1 MSCLYLFNPENDLA
15 LAHGKAQYTAPP
27 NALRLHNAGAA
38 LPLWYCDNDDYI
50 VAPNADLQWLAK
62 VKELFDLNGSV
73 FTHSDIPKVDACFPW
88 GWSMNAVNQF
98 VSCGVSRDLLPDDA
112 EIEKMRQ
119 LSHRK
124 VTIEVMH
131 RLSEKF
137 HQLLPPM
144 PLEATTE
151 DEVLDYQRKHGAIY
165 IKSPWSSSG
174 RGVIN
179 AALLTEK
186 EMLRR
191 AMGIAH
197 RQGSVMCEKTLT
209 KVKDFAMLFHSN
221 GSVVEYCGLSSFF
234 NGPTGAYAGNII
246 ASQQEI
252 AASFEKYDTDI
263 RLSELSQ
270 ALTQTLTE
278 IIAPYYRGFLGVDM
292 MIYHDENNRY
302 CVAPCV
308 EVNLR
313 MTMGVVAMLWS
324 NRYLCEGSRGV
335 MRVEYAPQSVAA
347 VNNNI
352 EVVDKK
358 LKSGTISLIPPDDYF
373 SITISVLPHGI

>member
-38 LPLWYCDNDDYI
+38 LPLWYCDKDDYV
-50 VAPNADLQWLAK
+50 VAPNVDLQWLEK
-62 VKELFDLNGSV
+62 VKELFNIKGNI
-73 FTHSDIPKVDACFPW
+73 FTHSDIPQVDACAPW
-88 GWSMNAVNQF
+88 GWSLNTVNQF
-98 VSCGVSRDLLPDDA
+98 VRCGVSRDLLPDDT
-112 EIEKMRQ
+112 EIGMMRQ

-124 VTIEVMH
+124 ITIEVMH

-151 DEVLDYQRKHGAIY
+151 DEVLEYHRKHGAIY

-191 AMGIAH
+191 AMGIVH
-197 RQGSVMCEKTLT
+197 RQGSVMCEKTLA
-209 KVKDFAMLFHSN
+209 KIKDFAMLFYSN

-234 NGPTGAYAGNII
+234 NEPTGAYAGNII

-263 RLSELSQ
+263 KLSELSQ

-292 MIYHDENNRY
+292 MIYHDENNHY

-324 NRYLCEGSRGV
+324 NRYLCEDSSGV

-358 LKSGTISLIPPDDYF
+358 LKSGTISLIPPDNYF
-373 SITISVLPHGI
+373 SITISVLPHRI

>member
-15 LAHGKAQYTAPP
+15 LAHGKAQYTAPH
-27 NALRLHNAGAA
+27 NAIRLHNAGAM

-62 VKELFDLNGSV
+62 VKDLFNLNGNV
-73 FTHSDIPKVDACFPW
+73 FSCSDVSQVDICSPW
-88 GWSMNAVNQF
+88 GWSLNAVNQF
-98 VSCGVSRDLLPDDA
+98 VSCGVSRDLLPDDL

-124 VTIEVMH
+124 ITIEIMK
-131 RLSEKF
+131 RLSVNF
-137 HQLLPPM
+137 PSNLPPL

-151 DEVLDYQRKHGAIY
+151 DEVLDYHRNHGAIY

-191 AMGIAH
+191 AMGIVH

-221 GSVVEYCGLSSFF
+221 GYVVKYCGLSSFF
-234 NGPTGAYAGNII
+234 NESTGAYAGNVI
-246 ASQQEI
+246 ATQPQI
-252 AASFEKYDTDI
+252 AATFGKYETDI
-263 RLSELSQ
+263 KLPELSQ
-270 ALTQTLTE
+270 ALTQVLTE
-278 IIAPYYRGFLGVDM
+278 VIAPYYRGFLGVDM
-292 MIYHDENNRY
+292 MIYYDENNRY

-313 MTMGVVAMLWS
+313 MTMGVVALLWS
-324 NRYLCEGSRGV
+324 NRYLCEGSSGV
-335 MRVEYAPQSVAA
+335 MRVEYAPQSAMVEK
-347 VNNNI
+347 NNV
-352 EVVDKK
+352 ELVDKK
-358 LKSGTISLIPPDDYF
+358 MKSGTISLIPPDNYF
-373 SITISVLPHGI
+373 SITIEVHPS